1 MNITPQQNRILRLGA
16 GIIILIYLLLTF
28 FFGNFL
34 SEARHGSLTMHAY
47 QLTLKNL
54 KTVYPPKKQ
63 DFTEVKVGTYLENIH
78 NLSIANSSFSADLYV
93 WFSWKGAKELDPG
106 ETFQVAG
113 GTIDAKE
120 LSSEHHLADGRNYQ
134 RYKLRIT
141 MNKVF
146 DIRRL
151 SLEDHLIRIFIEDK
165 KHDAA
170 TMRYVPD
177 ENSAIAPKIHIP
189 GFTVTGFDEV
199 AKPHEYKSTFSS
211 PNAEGLNRVFSEYTL
226 AIAIHRPGFGFYLKI
241 FLPFFLS
248 VVLGLMVLTT
258 TPDMVDLRMG
268 LAGAAFFG
276 VMANTYVI
284 SALVPPESG
293 TFGLLDILNIISL
306 FSVILIVAG
315 GLIAHKLEVKNHH
328 NDFIVAFDRMLLYT
342 IGMGYLTLSIV
353 LPLCA
358 YSF

>member
-1 MNITPQQNRILRLGA
+1 MNITPKQNRTLRLGA
-16 GIIILIYLLLTF
+16 GIIILIYLVLAL
-28 FFGNFL
+28 FFGHFL
-34 SEARHGSLTMHAY
+34 SEARNGSLTMHAY
-47 QLTLKNL
+47 QLTMKHE
-54 KTVYPPKKQ
+54 KTPYPSKKK
-63 DFTEVKVGTYLENIH
+63 DFTEVKIGTYLENIH

-93 WFSWKGAKELDPG
+93 WFSWKGAKDLNPG

-113 GTIDAKE
+113 GTIDDKE
-120 LSSEHHLADGRNYQ
+120 LSSEHYLADGRNYQ
-134 RYKLRIT
+134 RYKLRVT

-170 TMRYVPD
+170 AMRYVPD
-177 ENSAIAPKIHIP
+177 KNSAIAPKIHIS
-189 GFTVTGFDEV
+189 GFTVTGLDEV
-199 AKPHEYKSTFSS
+199 VRPHEYKSTFSS
-211 PNAEGLNRVFSEYTL
+211 PDVEGMNRVFSEYTL
-226 AIAIHRPGFGFYLKI
+226 VIAIHRPGFGFYLKI

-248 VVLGLMVLTT
+248 VVLGLLVLTT
-258 TPDMVDLRMG
+258 TPDMVDLRIG

-276 VMANTYVI
+276 VMANTYVA

-293 TFGLLDILNIISL
+293 TFGLLDILNIVSL

-315 GLIAHKLEVKNHH
+315 ALIAHRLEAKNHH

-342 IGMGYLTLSIV
+342 IGSGYLVLSIT